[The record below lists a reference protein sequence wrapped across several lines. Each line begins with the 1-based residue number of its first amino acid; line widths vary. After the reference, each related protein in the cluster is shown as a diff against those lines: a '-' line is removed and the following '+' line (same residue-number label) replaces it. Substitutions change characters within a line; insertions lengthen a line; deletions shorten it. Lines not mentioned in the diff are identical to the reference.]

1 MKETC
6 YTVFIKNLFIN
17 YKTIARLAYLDNKL
31 KYRRTFLGPTWNSLA
46 QLITI
51 ILLSIIWSEIFKI
64 DLKSYLPRL
73 YVGMTCFGLVTY
85 YTSSATSIVYGQYAA
100 LFKNLNTNISLIYGR
115 FLFTSIINYI
125 HCLPIYIIIF
135 FIFRITIDFNSI
147 FFLLG
152 LALVFLNGIWISF
165 IISALCSR
173 FRDLSPLIE
182 SVMAA
187 ASLITPVLWDKKL
200 LGENANLV
208 YLNPFTSF
216 IESMRDPLLGYD
228 INYYVYLYLII
239 FLIFGN
245 IVTYLFYK
253 KKRKI
258 LPFWI

>member
-1 MKETC
+1 MKETN
-6 YTVFIKNLFIN
+6 YQIFIKNFFLN
-17 YKTIARLAYLDNKL
+17 YKTIIKLSYLDNKL
-31 KYRRTFLGPTWNSLA
+31 KYRRTLLGPMWNSLA

-51 ILLSIIWSEIFKI
+51 ILLSIVWSKIFNM
-64 DLKSYLPRL
+64 DLRDYLPRL

-100 LFKNLNTNISLIYGR
+100 FFQNLNTNISMIYGR
-115 FLFTSIINYI
+115 FIYTSIINYA
-125 HCLPIYIIIF
+125 HCLPIYVLIF
-135 FIFRITIDFNSI
+135 FVFGKTLGSNSI

-152 LALVFLNGIWISF
+152 LVLVFLNGIWISF
-165 IISALCSR
+165 VISALCSR
-173 FRDLSPLIE
+173 FRDLTPLIE

-187 ASLITPVLWDKKL
+187 AGLITPILWDKKL

-216 IESMRDPLLGYD
+216 VESMRDPLLGYE
-228 INYYVYLYLII
+228 INYNVYIYLII

-245 IVTYLFYK
+245 IVTYFFYQ

-258 LPFWI
+258 LPYWI